1 MMIEGWWDAMFRERL
16 PTTKRADRVT
26 LDNLRS
32 DRAVKRANE
41 AIQQIENES
50 LLERRVRLMERR
62 RKDDMPL

>member
-1 MMIEGWWDAMFRERL
+1 MIVGWSAIFRQRF
-16 PTTKRADRVT
+16 PTKRDDRVDADT
-26 LDNLRS
+26 LRS